1 MKKIYTLLFI
11 ATTLV
16 SSAQVEGTWK
26 LTQIPAALAV
36 GPTQGDGSWW
46 SNSAGDLTTRACLF
60 DDSITFDS
68 NGNFMHYMDG
78 STWLETWQGVA
89 AEACGT
95 PCLHDGSRSIHI
107 YLCSKP
113 TYC

>member
-1 MKKIYTLLFI
+1 MKL
-11 ATTLV
+11 A
-16 SSAQVEGTWK
+16 
-26 LTQIPAALAV
+26 QIPAALAV

-60 DDSITFDS
+60 DDSITFDA

-95 PCLHDGSRSIHI
+95 PLAPTRWFRSIHI
-107 YLCSKP
+107 YLYSKP